1 MKQAPEVLRHVFEAL
16 KPGGRL
22 VVADYMPLKTRGRPR
37 AEQTQ
42 NHVIASDVV
51 EPELRGFGFRIL
63 ERVDNFIDR
72 PEEERILWL
81 LVAEKPRQD

>member
-22 VVADYMPLKTRGRPR
+22 VVADYMPLKTKGRTR
-37 AEQTQ
+37 DEQTK
-42 NHVIASDVV
+42 NHVIASELV
-51 EPELRGFGFRIL
+51 EPELRGFGFHIL

-72 PEEERILWL
+72 DEERILWL
-81 LVAEKPRQD
+81 LVAEKPAFD